1 MIEDQARGFRGSF
14 SGYERDRL
22 FYNPDGAGDGFVQAA
37 YVFGLDDD
45 HDGRAAAPVDIDGDG
60 DLDLALLTLRGLK
73 LLENTAP
80 PRHFARVRLAA
91 GGTMAN
97 ALGAEVALHAGG
109 VTRRD
114 YVKLTEGFRA
124 QVPLDLHFGLGDS
137 TTVDMLEVRWP
148 SGETGVWRDLPADRL
163 LVVDETAGTVDA
175 EPLRRWSD
183 GSRPTMTGAP
193 APAVVAQA
201 LDGSRGPLAGGR
213 PAVVNFWAPWCPP
226 CNEEL
231 PQLVDLAER
240 YDGVIDFV
248 GISVELDDLDSVRE
262 SIDRF
267 GIPYPQFLADD
278 ALMEQFFGSEAEA
291 ALPATFVFDRD
302 GRLRRLFRGAVTEA
316 ELDTLLAS
324 FRDEAVSEDTLRM
337 LAETYLKAGD
347 YARAAEFYEQLAL
360 LEPTRL
366 DQIGQAWQRQRALDW
381 IAKAR
386 AHRALGEVAA
396 ARESYGQALRM
407 EPGNPAARR
416 EREALGAR

>member
-1 MIEDQARGFRGSF
+1 MD
-14 SGYERDRL
+14 
-22 FYNPDGAGDGFVQAA
+22 
-37 YVFGLDDD
+37 
-45 HDGRAAAPVDIDGDG
+45 
-60 DLDLALLTLRGLK
+60 
-73 LLENTAP
+73 
-80 PRHFARVRLAA
+80 
-91 GGTMAN
+91 
-97 ALGAEVALHAGG
+97 
-109 VTRRD
+109 
-114 YVKLTEGFRA
+114 
-124 QVPLDLHFGLGDS
+124 
-137 TTVDMLEVRWP
+137 
-148 SGETGVWRDLPADRL
+148 
-163 LVVDETAGTVDA
+163 
-175 EPLRRWSD
+175 
-183 GSRPTMTGAP
+183 SRPTMTGAP

-347 YARAAEFYEQLAL
+347 YAQAAEFYEQLAL

-407 EPGNPAARR
+407 EPQSRGAP
-416 EREALGAR
+416 GARSAGRPVIRDQPVARPRVAPRPVRRPADKA